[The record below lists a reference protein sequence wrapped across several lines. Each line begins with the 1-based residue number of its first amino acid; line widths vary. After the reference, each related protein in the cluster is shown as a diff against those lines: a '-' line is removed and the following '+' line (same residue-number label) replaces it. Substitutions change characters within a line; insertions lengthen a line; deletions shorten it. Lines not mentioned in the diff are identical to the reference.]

1 MSFKCYNSKCS
12 VCGGLKMTIYANGS
26 KLTRNTCSCMNTK
39 AKAFH
44 LYFSVIREII
54 ADEQKA
60 KLITTKIVSEIIE
73 SHLHYEYP
81 DDIYKNLKYWYTVKD
96 EINNL

>member
-1 MSFKCYNSKCS
+1 MSFKSYHEKCS
-12 VCGGLKMTIYANGS
+12 VCGGVKMTIYANKS
-26 KLTRNTCSCMNTK
+26 KITRNNCTCMNEES
-39 AKAFH
+39 KAFH
-44 LYFSVIREII
+44 LFFSVIRDII

-81 DDIYKNLKYWYTVKD
+81 DNIYKNLKYWYNVKD
-96 EINNL
+96 KISKL